1 MQVARNYGKRKKT
14 HKAAMIMIFFVVAF
28 FCGTLYISNQSKEE
42 ELARINEQK
51 DKLLQEIEKEEK
63 KTLELEEL
71 RVYVK
76 TMKYVEE
83 KAKQLGL
90 VYPDEIIYKPK
101 KD

>member
-1 MQVARNYGKRKKT
+1 MPRNYGKKKKT

-28 FCGTLYISNQSKEE
+28 FCGTLYISNRSSQE
-42 ELARINEQK
+42 ELDKLNEEK
-51 DKLLQEIEKEEK
+51 DKLVSQIEDEQKR
-63 KTLELEEL
+63 TLELEEL

-83 KAKQLGL
+83 RAKQLGL

-101 KD
+101 

>member
-1 MQVARNYGKRKKT
+1 MARNYGKRKKT

-28 FCGTLYISNQSKEE
+28 FCGTLYISNQSSEA
-42 ELARINEQK
+42 ELERINAQK
-51 DKLLQEIEKEEK
+51 DKLQSEIDKEEK

-83 KAKQLGL
+83 RAKQLGL
-90 VYPDEIIYKPK
+90 VYPDEIIYKPR
-101 KD
+101 

>member
-1 MQVARNYGKRKKT
+1 MARNYGKRKKT

-28 FCGTLYISNQSKEE
+28 FCGTLYISNQSSEA
-42 ELARINEQK
+42 ELERLNAQK
-51 DKLLQEIEKEEK
+51 DKLQSEIDKEEK
-63 KTLELEEL
+63 RTLELEEL

-83 KAKQLGL
+83 RAKQLGL

-101 KD
+101 

>member
-1 MQVARNYGKRKKT
+1 MVARNYGKRKKT

-28 FCGTLYISNQSKEE
+28 FCGTLYISNQSSEA
-42 ELARINEQK
+42 ELERLNAQK
-51 DKLLQEIEKEEK
+51 DKLQSEIDKEEK
-63 KTLELEEL
+63 RTLELEEL

-83 KAKQLGL
+83 RAKQLGL

-101 KD
+101 

>member
-1 MQVARNYGKRKKT
+1 VARNYGKRKKT

-28 FCGTLYISNQSKEE
+28 FCGTLYISNQSSEA
-42 ELARINEQK
+42 ELERLNAQK
-51 DKLLQEIEKEEK
+51 DKLQSEIDKEEK
-63 KTLELEEL
+63 RTLELEEL

-83 KAKQLGL
+83 RAKQLGL

-101 KD
+101 